1 MRVAVVGAGAAAVSL
16 LDRLLAHGDRLGDDV
31 AVDLYEPAALA
42 HGVAFGPDLEC
53 ARINLPNARMSVR
66 YGDPGHFHAWL
77 QARPGAGYL
86 PDDIAAA
93 DGYAPRHVYG
103 RYLVEHLRACR
114 AEAAARGW
122 RTTVHAETVVDV
134 LPAPHATT
142 VVTATARRDHT
153 HVVLGTGPGSPADPF
168 ALRGSPGFHPDP
180 YPLRTVL
187 PAVGPHDDV
196 LILGTGLTA
205 VDVTLGLLHLGHQ
218 GRITMA
224 SRRGILPGL
233 RAPGWPGPLTRITAA
248 AVADLAARP
257 HPARPHDILEL
268 LGAEL
273 REAGW
278 EPAAELKLLE
288 PGVGAAEHLRLQL
301 ARVDN
306 PVQAVFMEI
315 SAELA
320 AAIRAL
326 LPDDER
332 RRLLARFRPH
342 LKSLQCPMPAGSG
355 RQLLAALDRGQLQ
368 VVAGLSGVERR
379 GGRYRAA
386 TAGPDVTARH
396 VVDATRATPAATTG
410 RARPLMRALAAHP
423 GVSWDAHGGL
433 RVDPVTRRVSGSL
446 FAIGEITGGDV
457 YYASSLPAVR
467 GGAHAVAEAVAADRS
482 RRG

>member
-1 MRVAVVGAGAAAVSL
+1 MRVAVVGGGAAAVSL
-16 LDRLLAHGDRLGDDV
+16 LDRLLSHGDRLGDDV
-31 AVDLYEPAALA
+31 AVDLYEPAAIG

-66 YGDPGHFHAWL
+66 YGDPAHFHAWL
-77 QARPGAGYL
+77 QARPGVDYL

-142 VVTATARRDHT
+142 VVTSTARRDHT
-153 HVVLGTGPGSPADPF
+153 HVVLGTGSGSPADPF

-187 PAVGPHDDV
+187 PAIGPHDDV
-196 LILGTGLTA
+196 LVLGTGLTA

-257 HPARPHDILEL
+257 HPARPHDILDL
-268 LGAEL
+268 LGLEL
-273 REAGW
+273 RDAGW
-278 EPAAELKLLE
+278 EPAAERHPAGRGKRPGRGHRRGRAGAALGRATARPGLPAARHLAGDPWRAHCRRGARRPGRAHRRRTAGLRGGLE
-288 PGVGAAEHLRLQL
+288 PV
-301 ARVDN
+301 
-306 PVQAVFMEI
+306 
-315 SAELA
+315 
-320 AAIRAL
+320 
-326 LPDDER
+326 
-332 RRLLARFRPH
+332 
-342 LKSLQCPMPAGSG
+342 
-355 RQLLAALDRGQLQ
+355 
-368 VVAGLSGVERR
+368 
-379 GGRYRAA
+379 
-386 TAGPDVTARH
+386 
-396 VVDATRATPAATTG
+396 
-410 RARPLMRALAAHP
+410 
-423 GVSWDAHGGL
+423 L
-433 RVDPVTRRVSGSL
+433 RVR
-446 FAIGEITGGDV
+446 
-457 YYASSLPAVR
+457 PAR
-467 GGAHAVAEAVAADRS
+467 APR
-482 RRG
+482 